1 MKLTSLFIL
10 LILLIVSTLY
20 PPNSFAQDYT
30 QWGLPEGAKA
40 RIGKGS
46 INDMQYSPDGTIL
59 AVAGSVGVWLYD
71 AETLQELA
79 LLKRGRYGRY
89 DVDNIAFSPDS
100 TTLISENSD
109 DVMVWDVATREHKRT
124 FENVGGSVVLSP
136 DGVTLA
142 SENYK
147 GIHLSDAK
155 TGRRKKTIDARL
167 YHRSSMLFSP
177 DGQTL
182 ASVYSSG
189 SIPLWDTE
197 TGKLKK
203 KLTGAYERRL

>member
-1 MKLTSLFIL
+1 MRCNIPRTAL
-10 LILLIVSTLY
+10 L
-20 PPNSFAQDYT
+20 
-30 QWGLPEGAKA
+30 
-40 RIGKGS
+40 
-46 INDMQYSPDGTIL
+46 L
-59 AVAGSVGVWLYD
+59 AVAGSVGIWLYD

-79 LLKRGRYGRY
+79 LLKRGKY

-100 TTLISENSD
+100 TTLISGNSD

-155 TGRRKKTIDARL
+155 TGRRKKNNRCT
-167 YHRSSMLFSP
+167 S
-177 DGQTL
+177 
-182 ASVYSSG
+182 
-189 SIPLWDTE
+189 
-197 TGKLKK
+197 
-203 KLTGAYERRL
+203 